1 MSLLRRLFRFLDRRR
16 GARAMTGYGPE
27 VLFAG
32 WVDLPAAYRHLMP
45 RRP

>member
-1 MSLLRRLFRFLDRRR
+1 MTLLRRLFRFLDRRR

-32 WVDLPAAYRHLMP
+32 WVDIPAALQRVMS